1 MGVTTLSPS
10 RQIVPRRSWPRGN
23 RAGTTLVDSGQEP
36 QVWLAFPV
44 DALPAAPEL
53 FADAGPMGFRTLGY
67 LLRCLKSARGMTGG
81 SRVPFAPPRFEAER
95 GFIGCAYGSQLGLA
109 ALPGIFG

>member
-1 MGVTTLSPS
+1 MGVTALSPS

-23 RAGTTLVDSGQEP
+23 RTGTTLVASGQEP

-53 FADAGPMGFRTLGY
+53 LRTLDRWGFRTLGY
-67 LLRCLKSARGMTGG
+67 LPAL
-81 SRVPFAPPRFEAER
+81 PE
-95 GFIGCAYGSQLGLA
+95 IGLA
-109 ALPGIFG
+109 E